1 MHLIWTQYGIKIIVT
16 PSVFVYSMLCNVKK
30 EEKKK
35 KEDAGSHK
43 INNIEIINIG
53 IIIQKYKLI
62 IYNYLK

>member
-1 MHLIWTQYGIKIIVT
+1 
-16 PSVFVYSMLCNVKK
+16 MLKK
-30 EEKKK
+30 KKKKK